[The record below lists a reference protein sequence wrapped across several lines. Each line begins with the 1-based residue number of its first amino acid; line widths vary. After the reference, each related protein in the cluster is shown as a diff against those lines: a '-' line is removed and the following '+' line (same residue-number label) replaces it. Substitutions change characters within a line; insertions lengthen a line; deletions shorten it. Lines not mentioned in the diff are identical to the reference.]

1 MVAERR
7 SVSAP
12 HSTNGRG
19 KGEMVA
25 GTLQALDRVT
35 PRMREQVAL
44 FVRLIQE
51 LFGESAKALTVFGGV
66 LTDAFHVDRDT
77 ARSVLVVERVELP
90 LLRRLADQG
99 AKLGKAGVAAPLIMT
114 PHHIQ
119 TSLDTFPL
127 EFLEIQ
133 AQHVTLFGPD
143 YFNDIAFEKPHVRLQ
158 CERELKRTLIG
169 LRQALL
175 ASAGRERLV
184 PGIGIDAAETLV
196 RTLRGLLWLKDRRE
210 FKDTLPIIAEV
221 ETLAARK
228 LPGIRAALDHAR
240 PSGWSDFDRLYDDVD
255 ALGEIVNGW

>member
-1 MVAERR
+1 MMTEPRRECERII
-7 SVSAP
+7 AP
-12 HSTNGRG
+12 
-19 KGEMVA
+19 
-25 GTLQALDRVT
+25 
-35 PRMREQVAL
+35 MRERVESYA
-44 FVRLIQE
+44 RLIRE
-51 LFGESAKALTVFGGV
+51 LFGESARALTVFGSA
-66 LTDAFHVDRDT
+66 LTDAFNVDRDT
-77 ARSVLVVERVELP
+77 VRSVLLVERVELP
-90 LLRRLADQG
+90 LLRRLADRG
-99 AKLGKAGVAAPLIMT
+99 IKLGKAGVAAPLIMT

-127 EFLEIQ
+127 EFIEIQ
-133 AQHVTLFGPD
+133 VQHVTLFGPD
-143 YFNDIAFEKPHVRLQ
+143 YFNDLAFEKAHVRLQ

-184 PGIGIDAAETLV
+184 PGIGIDAAENLV

-221 ETLAARK
+221 EMLAARK